1 MWCVLAAIGDRSSSE
16 TAEFEE
22 KLERPGGEERLASEG
37 NGRKGAG
44 VLSSTVK
51 ASNGGGIMTN

>member
-1 MWCVLAAIGDRSSSE
+1 MAAIGDRSSSE